1 MPTATRSVRQ
11 QQRELAAALRTERK
25 TWTEVAEVFCQQYGV
40 NVRAALR
47 MARDWSQRD
56 AADEWNKRWPD
67 DPKTFKN
74 FSY

>member
-1 MPTATRSVRQ
+1 
-11 QQRELAAALRTERK
+11 
-25 TWTEVAEVFCQQYGV
+25 
-40 NVRAALR
+40 